1 MTHHYPDLGSASDWS
16 YRAGNLIQP
25 IRSTAQIWVVTSQW
39 HGISALDSQTSSGRE
54 TSGSVAKCGLFS
66 QASAVLDSLFLPK
79 WNRTLHQYS
88 MNNNGTELKHYV
100 HTHRRLCLSSWSR
113 GLDALNSSL
122 YFCDLHIYYRVSGFE
137 SPLLFTYFSYGPN
150 IVLHCD
156 EKWRKTIHLWRS
168 TFKTGVARLRSVTNR
183 AKITLSVLTEAVSGM
198 RLCRRKNH
206 FV

>member
-1 MTHHYPDLGSASDWS
+1 MAW
-16 YRAGNLIQP
+16 
-25 IRSTAQIWVVTSQW
+25 
-39 HGISALDSQTSSGRE
+39 ISALDSQTSSGRE

-66 QASAVLDSLFLPK
+66 QASAVLDSLFCQNETEPSTSTVWTTMAQN
-79 WNRTLHQYS
+79 WNTMFTLI
-88 MNNNGTELKHYV
+88 ED
-100 HTHRRLCLSSWSR
+100 LCLSSWSR

-137 SPLLFTYFSYGPN
+137 SPLLFTYFRYGPN

-168 TFKTGVARLRSVTNR
+168 TFKTGVARPRSVTNR

-198 RLCRRKNH
+198 RLCRRKNY